1 MVPIKAALCLGI
13 GGRVIKAIHH
23 TENTSGCG
31 RGEQGGERVVGGGA
45 FDVT

>member
-23 TENTSGCG
+23 TENTP
-31 RGEQGGERVVGGGA
+31 GGA
-45 FDVT
+45 GGVSREESG